1 MDAAPLSG
9 EARESPSS
17 CLPPTLSGCPPLG
30 PLAAWPPLHKLYSD
44 PDRYANFACPVLS
57 VCLPLVFLP
66 LQKFYSD
73 PDRYAYSF
81 QHYVLLSR
89 VQEVGGRSR
98 RTVGW
103 QGRSNCTAADSLQL
117 AGQALKLLRCAAA
130 A

>member
-1 MDAAPLSG
+1 MHCCNAEQLLHCSGDAALLAQLPRCWSG

-17 CLPPTLSGCPPLG
+17 CLPRPERLPSPG
-30 PLAAWPPLHKLYSD
+30 PLAA
-44 PDRYANFACPVLS
+44 C
-57 VCLPLVFLP
+57 P

-103 QGRSNCTAADSLQL
+103 QGLRSCTAADCL
-117 AGQALKLLRCAAA
+117 
-130 A
+130 